1 MFDLAQAH
9 HLVTSVTSADLSFH
23 LSAIN
28 LPSNLHLNIA
38 DLHSYIDMDLLAQ
51 QFNQDV
57 MGDLGKG
64 WNNFVKSGQIW
75 ALMIGVVVGY
85 LFRSITNT

>member
-1 MFDLAQAH
+1 MLDFAQNFLASTDLPSF
-9 HLVTSVTSADLSFH
+9 LPSV
-23 LSAIN
+23 IN
-28 LPSNLHLNIA
+28 LSGNFSIDSSLDIA
-38 DLHSYIDMDLLAQ
+38 DLHQYINMDLLAQ

-85 LFRSITNT
+85 FFRSITNA

>member
-1 MFDLAQAH
+1 
-9 HLVTSVTSADLSFH
+9 
-23 LSAIN
+23 
-28 LPSNLHLNIA
+28 
-38 DLHSYIDMDLLAQ
+38 
-51 QFNQDV
+51 